1 VSLTIIKGSKGMKAN
16 PGGQID
22 LKEVVG
28 RDNII
33 EEIWDTLEQ
42 QSIRM
47 TAERRIGKTTIIMK
61 LRGQPRDGWV
71 PIFQDLEKNHTALE
85 FARSVFDEV
94 EKYLSK
100 SQKTARHTRKLL
112 ESLGG
117 AEVGG
122 FFKFPTFK
130 NNAPWKE
137 ILTHAIQDIVESAEK
152 QSKRTLL
159 LWDEVPLMLE
169 GIKKRE
175 GELVAIE
182 VLDIMR
188 ELRQTYGSRGL
199 RMVITGSIGLHHV
212 IKGFKQQHYS
222 NAPVNDA
229 LSVPIPP
236 LDFASAQELAS
247 KLIVG
252 EKIKTQSLE
261 NTAKMVAE
269 VSDCFPFYIHHI
281 IKAMKLSGKEGN
293 PATVDEIVLQQLL
306 AADDPWELNHYRE
319 RISTYYG
326 KEYEKATLDI
336 LDALALEPKAMS
348 INNLLINLKNTG
360 ALDDREKLIELL
372 KLIEQDHYL
381 SKNNDGHYYFQF
393 PLLQRW
399 WKLSRGL

>member
-1 VSLTIIKGSKGMKAN
+1 MKAN

-28 RDNII
+28 RDEII
-33 EEIWDTLEQ
+33 KQIWNTLEQ

-61 LRGQPRDGWV
+61 LRGQPLDGWE

-85 FARSVFDEV
+85 FATSVFREV
-94 EKYLSK
+94 EKFLSK
-100 SQKTARHTRKLL
+100 SQKTARHARKLL

-122 FFKFPTFK
+122 IFKLPAFT

-137 ILTHAIQDIVESAEK
+137 IITNAIQDIVEAGEK
-152 QSKRTLL
+152 QNKRPLF
-159 LWDEVPLMLE
+159 LWDEVPYMLE
-169 GIKKRE
+169 SIKERE
-175 GELVAIE
+175 GELVAEE
-182 VLDIMR
+182 VLDTMR
-188 ELRQTYGSRGL
+188 GLRQTYGGRGL

-212 IKGFKQQHYS
+212 IKSLKRQNYK

-229 LSVPIPP
+229 LNVPIPP
-236 LDFASAQELAS
+236 LDFESAQELAS
-247 KLIVG
+247 KLLKG
-252 EKIKTQSLE
+252 EEIQTKSLE
-261 NTAKMVAE
+261 DTAKAVAKS
-269 VSDCFPFYIHHI
+269 SDCFPFYIHHI
-281 IKAMKLSGKEGN
+281 IKAMKQSGKEGS
-293 PATVDEIVLQQLL
+293 PETVDETVLQQLL
-306 AADDPWELNHYRE
+306 SADDPWELNHYRE

-326 KEYEKATLDI
+326 EEYEKSALDI
-336 LDALALEPKAMS
+336 LDALAIEAKGMS
-348 INNLLINLKNTG
+348 INELLSNLKNTG
-360 ALDDREKLIELL
+360 ALDDREKLIDLL